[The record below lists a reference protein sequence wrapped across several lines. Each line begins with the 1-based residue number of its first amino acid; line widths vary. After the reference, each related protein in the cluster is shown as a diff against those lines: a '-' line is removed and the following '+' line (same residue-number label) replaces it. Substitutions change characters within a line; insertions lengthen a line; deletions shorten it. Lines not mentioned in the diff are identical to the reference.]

1 MGEQEMRKAEEYTD
15 DMKASMIRRIE
26 YRETKLKQRM
36 DRMRRYIEA
45 GRVGGE
51 ENRVWLDQWAQKGV
65 GLDVC
70 CGDFLIGEAQ
80 GVDTT
85 PEMLGQDFS
94 LIEAEALVTYEPGEL
109 DFVVTNYL
117 DIFPN
122 PLKALQ
128 EWHRVLKVGGILG
141 LVACDASKYPARQ
154 GPLRNH
160 RRSSCFV
167 PLTLKCYLER
177 ANFTVK
183 VMEQDSTFIRC
194 MATKNAD

>member
-1 MGEQEMRKAEEYTD
+1 MRKPEEYTVD
-15 DMKASMIRRIE
+15 AKASMIRRIE
-26 YRETKLKQRM
+26 YREEKLKNRM

-51 ENRVWLDQWAQKGV
+51 ENRMWLDQWAQDGV
-65 GLDVC
+65 GLDIC
-70 CGDFLIGEAQ
+70 CGDFLIGEAE

-85 PEMLGQDFS
+85 PEMLGTDYS
-94 LIEAEALVTYEPGEL
+94 LIEGEALVTFEPGEL

-128 EWHRVLKVGGILG
+128 EWHRVLKVGGRLA
-141 LVACDASKYPARQ
+141 VVCCDAYKYPARL

-160 RRSSCFV
+160 RRASCFV
-167 PLTLKCYLER
+167 PRTLRCYLER
-177 ANFTVK
+177 ANFTVQ
-183 VMEQDSTFIRC
+183 VMEEDSTFIRS